1 MLAPTCRTARR
12 FCVQLDPR
20 SAEPTFTYGTAVWPA
35 CRIQS
40 SPDTSQPV
48 LWKPYAATFGGSMGP
63 HFVKGI
69 GQYFLTCIERAGGA
83 APVRFIEP
91 RRAAASGGATGF
103 SRPPTKGFFGAWAP
117 GSVSNPR

>member
-1 MLAPTCRTARR
+1 MLAPTCRTALR

-40 SPDTSQPV
+40 SPDTSPLV
-48 LWKPYAATFGGSMGP
+48 LWKPYAATFAGLMGP
-63 HFVKGI
+63 HFAKGI
-69 GQYFLTCIERAGGA
+69 WRYFLTCIERAGGA

-91 RRAAASGGATGF
+91 RRAAASGGSTGVTT
-103 SRPPTKGFFGAWAP
+103 PPTKEFLGGGA
-117 GSVSNPR
+117 PRSIFYT